1 MESQFRGL
9 FLLTFASCAGSAP
22 ALLLAPATDPPA
34 PRVSPSPKQETLFKT
49 LQVEDAWKVTKG
61 DPKVIVG
68 VIDSGF
74 DYFHPALK
82 GAVEPG
88 FYYAGGYHPEIFTN
102 LAHGTMVLGLVV
114 AQPQEP
120 DSMCGLAP
128 GCRALTA
135 SWGTLENP
143 VAGLRAEFYRQ
154 HPDATPQ
161 DFQKELAKNQD
172 ALRQWGARWATYQ
185 VGGAAEAIRYLVD
198 HGCRVINFSGLLLKS
213 QCPSQEAWGKLEE
226 AFAHAAGNNV
236 VIVLAAGNDAFTVED
251 YPGDSRSVI
260 VVGATLL
267 NDKRWEEVREGDGRK
282 LKIGSNMGKRLT
294 CMAPVE
300 KLFVCAPHDRRVYA
314 WDSGPLG
321 PMKIPFNGA
330 YDVRPNGATSA
341 AAPTVSA
348 LAALVVSA
356 RPALDAKAIVRLIET
371 GCDDIGEP
379 GHDLSTGYGRVNFAT
394 TLRLA
399 LREGKKQ

>member
-1 MESQFRGL
+1 MESHFRGQI
-9 FLLTFASCAGSAP
+9 LLVFSFCAGSAP
-22 ALLLAPATDPPA
+22 ALLLAPAADSPA
-34 PRVSPSPKQETLFKT
+34 PKVSPSSKQEALVKK

-74 DYFHPALK
+74 DYYHPALK
-82 GAVEPG
+82 GSVEPG
-88 FYYAGGYHPEIFTN
+88 FYYSGGYHPETFTN

-114 AQPQEP
+114 AQPQGP
-120 DSMCGLAP
+120 DSVCGLAP

-135 SWGTLENP
+135 SWGTLEHP
-143 VAGLRAEFYRQ
+143 VAKIQAEFYRQ

-172 ALRQWGARWATYQ
+172 ALKQWGDRWATYQ
-185 VGGAAEAIRYLVD
+185 VGGAAEAIHYLVD
-198 HGCRVINFSGLLLKS
+198 RGCRVINFSGLLLRS
-213 QCPSQEAWGKLEE
+213 QCPSKEAWGKAEE
-226 AFAHAAGNNV
+226 AFTYAAGKNV
-236 VIVLAAGNDAFTVED
+236 VIVLAAGNSAVVAED

-260 VVGATLL
+260 VAGATLL
-267 NDKRWEEVREGDGRK
+267 NDERWEEVRESGGRK
-282 LKIGSNMGKRLT
+282 LKIGSNTGKRLT

-300 KLFVCAPHDRRVYA
+300 KLLVCAPHDKRVYE

-321 PMKIPFNGA
+321 PMKIPFKGA
-330 YDVRPNGATSA
+330 YDLRPNGATSA

-348 LAALVVSA
+348 LAALIASA
-356 RPALDAKAIVRLIET
+356 RPDLGAKAIVRLIES
-371 GCDDIGEP
+371 GCDDIGER
-379 GHDLSTGYGRVNFAT
+379 GYDLSTGYGRVNFAT